1 MNNYVIEYEIVYPYT
16 GNRSDR
22 IKTVEP
28 IKAESKYNAV
38 ALLAK
43 AYGNTDRKT
52 IDIFT
57 VEEIN

>member
-1 MNNYVIEYEIVYPYT
+1 VIEYEIVYPYT

-28 IKAESKYNAV
+28 IRAESKYNAV